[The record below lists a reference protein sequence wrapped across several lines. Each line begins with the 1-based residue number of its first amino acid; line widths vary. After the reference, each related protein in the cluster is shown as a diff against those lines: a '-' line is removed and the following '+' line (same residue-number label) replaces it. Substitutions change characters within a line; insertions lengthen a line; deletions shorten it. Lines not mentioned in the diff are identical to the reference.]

1 MEENFILDKAKFFGI
16 AVAIAKN
23 FNVVQNKI
31 LPMSPIKRQL
41 NKSNK
46 VVQSSIIALVRK
58 IR

>member
-31 LPMSPIKRQL
+31 LPISPIKMQL
-41 NKSNK
+41 NKSI
-46 VVQSSIIALVRK
+46 S
-58 IR
+58 